1 MSAPETPDTP
11 APVTP
16 PARAPGLEPTSGA
29 VRVAEPEVG
38 AESERAETEP
48 HRADTELHVPV
59 PGTRTVKGRAG
70 DARSIKVDVLARV
83 EGEGA
88 FTVRV
93 RKGTVVESSLRIYE
107 PPRFFEALLRGRQF
121 TEAPDITAR
130 ICGICPVAYQMS
142 AVQAM
147 EAACGVTVDGQLR
160 ALRRLLYCG
169 EWIESHAL
177 HVHLLHAPDFLGY
190 ESGIHM
196 ARDHAAIVNRGL
208 QLKKV
213 GNDLMTQIGGREIH
227 PVNVRV
233 GGFYRVPER
242 VELAGI
248 EERLKWALDAALE
261 TVQWVGSFRFPMFE
275 REYDYVALRH
285 PDEYALLSGAIVSGR
300 GLNLPVAQ
308 YEQHFTEHHVHH
320 SNALHSTLRDH
331 GTYLVGPLARY
342 NLNFDHLAAVARDAA
357 LANGLGRTCHNPFKS
372 IVVRAVETVQAIVD
386 ALQIIAAYER
396 PDRPAVRSNPGR
408 PSAPAPAR
416 RRAGCCTTATGS
428 KPTARIAEAKI
439 VPPTAQNQAMI
450 EADLRLFVE
459 QHLQLDD
466 SALTWQCEQAVRNHD
481 PCISCA
487 THFLRLDLTRE

>member
-1 MSAPETPDTP
+1 MSAPDT
-11 APVTP
+11 ATAP
-16 PARAPGLEPTSGA
+16 PAC
-29 VRVAEPEVG
+29 
-38 AESERAETEP
+38 
-48 HRADTELHVPV
+48 V
-59 PGTRTVKGRAG
+59 PGPTDASPRGPTAPRHRVVKGRAG

-93 RKGTVVESSLRIYE
+93 RKGIVVESSLRIYE
-107 PPRFFEALLRGRQF
+107 PPRFFEALLRGRHF

-147 EAACGVTVDGQLR
+147 EAACGVAVEGQLR

-196 ARDHAAIVNRGL
+196 ARDHAGSVNRGL

-213 GNDLMTQIGGREIH
+213 GNDLMTLLGGREIH
-227 PVNVRV
+227 PINVRV

-242 VELAGI
+242 AELAAI

-261 TVQWVGSFRFPMFE
+261 TVRWVGTFRFPAFE
-275 REYDYVALRH
+275 RAYDYVALRH
-285 PDEYALLSGAIVSGR
+285 PNEYGLLSGEVVSSR
-300 GLNLPVAQ
+300 GLNLPVAR
-308 YEQHFTEHHVHH
+308 YEQYFTEQHVAH
-320 SNALHSTLRDH
+320 SNALHSSLRDH
-331 GTYLVGPLARY
+331 GPYLVGPLARY
-342 NLNFDHLAAVARDAA
+342 NLNFDHLASVARDAA
-357 LANGLGRTCHNPFKS
+357 LAHGLGRTCHNPFKS

-386 ALQIIAAYER
+386 ALDIIAAYER
-396 PDRPAVRSNPGR
+396 PDAAAVAVEPREGIGTGASE
-408 PSAPAPAR
+408 APRGLLYHRYRLEAD
-416 RRAGCCTTATGS
+416 GS
-428 KPTARIAEAKI
+428 IAEAKI

-450 EADLRLFVE
+450 EGDLRGFVE
-459 QHLQLDD
+459 QHLELDD
-466 SALTWQCEQAVRNHD
+466 RELTWQCEQAVRNHD

-487 THFLRLDLTRE
+487 THFLRLAVTRE

>member
-1 MSAPETPDTP
+1 MSAPDTSDAPAVPLQPDAGGTDVSPTLAAAGPSVP
-11 APVTP
+11 APVT
-16 PARAPGLEPTSGA
+16 RM
-29 VRVAEPEVG
+29 
-38 AESERAETEP
+38 
-48 HRADTELHVPV
+48 
-59 PGTRTVKGRAG
+59 VKGRAG
-70 DARSIKVDVLARV
+70 DARSIKVDVLTRV

-93 RKGTVVESSLRIYE
+93 RKGVVVESSLRIYE

-121 TEAPDITAR
+121 TEAPDVTAR

-147 EAACGVTVDGQLR
+147 EAACGVAVDGQLR

-177 HVHLLHAPDFLGY
+177 HVYLLHAPDFLGY

-213 GNDLMTQIGGREIH
+213 GNDLMTLIGGREIH
-227 PVNVRV
+227 PINVRV

-242 VELAGI
+242 AELAAI
-248 EERLKWALDAALE
+248 EERLKWSLDAALE
-261 TVQWVGSFRFPMFE
+261 TVRWVGTFRFPVFE

-285 PDEYALLSGAIVSGR
+285 PDEYGLLSGAIVSSR
-300 GLNLPVAQ
+300 GLNLPVSR
-308 YEQHFTEHHVHH
+308 YEEYFTEQHVHH

-342 NLNFDHLAAVARDAA
+342 NLNFDHLAPVAQDAA

-372 IVVRAVETVQAIVD
+372 IIVRAVETVQAVVD
-386 ALQIIAAYER
+386 ALDIIAAYER
-396 PDRPAVRSNPGR
+396 PDRPAVPVEPRAAVGAGASE
-408 PSAPAPAR
+408 APRGMLYHRYRIAAD
-416 RRAGCCTTATGS
+416 GS
-428 KPTARIAEAKI
+428 IAEAKI

-450 EADLRLFVE
+450 EGDLRTFVE
-459 QHLQLDD
+459 RHLGLDD
-466 SALTWQCEQAVRNHD
+466 QALTWQCEQAVRNHD

-487 THFLRLDLTRE
+487 THFLRLAVTRE